1 MEQWKEIEG
10 YEGLYWVSDQGRV
23 KNRYGR
29 ILKLSIDKY
38 GYYQI
43 KLYKYNKFKTFKV
56 HRLVALAFIPNSDPQ
71 KNQVN
76 HKSEIKTDNKVNNIE
91 WCTAKYNT
99 NYGTRNE
106 RIGRKVKC
114 IESGEIFKTAA
125 EAARYYNC
133 DRHTIARSA
142 FNNQT
147 LSNGLTWQYID

>member
-23 KNRYGR
+23 KNKEGKIMKPR
-29 ILKLSIDKY
+29 LNK
-38 GYYQI
+38 GYYT
-43 KLYKYNKFKTFKV
+43 LSLFKNNHYTNFSV
-56 HRLVALAFIPNSDPQ
+56 HKLVALAFIPNSDPK

-76 HKSEIKTDNKVNNIE
+76 HKDENKFNNRVDNLE
-91 WCTAKYNT
+91 FCTPLYNS

-114 IESGEIFKTAA
+114 IETGEIFKTAA

>member
-10 YEGLYWVSDQGRV
+10 YDHPYQVS
-23 KNRYGR
+23 NYGR
-29 ILKLSIDKY
+29 IKFPDGHITNGTPRSTYLSVVLRKN
-38 GYYQI
+38 
-43 KLYKYNKFKTFKV
+43 NKNKSEYV
-56 HRLVALAFIPNSDPQ
+56 HRLVALAFIPTSDPE

-76 HKSEIKTDNKVNNIE
+76 HKDENKFNNRVDNLE
-91 WCTAKYNT
+91 FCTPLYNS

-106 RIGRKVKC
+106 RIGKKVKC
-114 IESGEIFKTAA
+114 IETGEIFKTAA

-147 LSNGLTWQYID
+147 LSNGLTWQYIN